1 MKKKMNRIL
10 STVLFAMIVFSG
22 CSYKEFE
29 DGIKTKVS
37 GGGNS
42 EDGSAILMTEETPD
56 MQENK
61 IYGMGEEIP
70 AEDGISYI
78 VESTRFIHNIND
90 AGLKQ
95 EDMNVLYSTTLDEDG
110 NIVSGDGFDESQKAW
125 YKADSGQQEYGLLLV
140 DITVQKVSE
149 ADTDSQMDADMDGIP
164 NVWPSI
170 RIGTGQGIQYQHGIN
185 SCEAVYLDA
194 QSSGKNYYTFNLPVG
209 EKKQIQMGWIL
220 PQNTLDMEWYY
231 IINAGY
237 DKEKYKFCKL
247 DIEG

>member
-70 AEDGISYI
+70 AQDGISYI

-95 EDMNVLYSTTLDEDG
+95 EDINVLYGTTLDEDG
-110 NIVSGDGFDESQKAW
+110 NIVGGDGFDESQKAW

-149 ADTDSQMDADMDGIP
+149 ADH
-164 NVWPSI
+164 
-170 RIGTGQGIQYQHGIN
+170 QGKIIIHLI
-185 SCEAVYLDA
+185 CLW
-194 QSSGKNYYTFNLPVG
+194 
-209 EKKQIQMGWIL
+209 EKKSRYRWDGYFPKIL
-220 PQNTLDMEWYY
+220 WTWNGIT
-231 IINAGY
+231 
-237 DKEKYKFCKL
+237 
-247 DIEG
+247 

>member
-1 MKKKMNRIL
+1 MNRIL

-110 NIVSGDGFDESQKAW
+110 NIILMTG
-125 YKADSGQQEYGLLLV
+125 
-140 DITVQKVSE
+140 
-149 ADTDSQMDADMDGIP
+149 
-164 NVWPSI
+164 
-170 RIGTGQGIQYQHGIN
+170 RIFV
-185 SCEAVYLDA
+185 EP
-194 QSSGKNYYTFNLPVG
+194 KNYLWPVPFIQTQRNPNLLPNNP
-209 EKKQIQMGWIL
+209 GW
-220 PQNTLDMEWYY
+220 E
-231 IINAGY
+231 
-237 DKEKYKFCKL
+237 
-247 DIEG
+247 